1 MFRIKRLYLENYTS
15 YKQATIEFPPTGLF
29 FIKGINYDNGE
40 NSAIESGKTFLLE
53 SIAFCLFG
61 RTIRNLTLADYIRW
75 GESNFYLEL
84 ELYNGMKVSRTIDSL
99 EVILPDGKIIS
110 SDKKTA
116 VQNAINTELAIDFKT
131 FFFSVYTGYLFPSF
145 VTLTPS
151 ERLNLFTALFS
162 LSILD
167 NCSKFATKEANK
179 LFQMVDKYDLDIS
192 YIEGQIKELSNSYES
207 DIVKWEKERDLQIAS
222 LQKQR
227 EELKDRIKE
236 LRKLRADKVTQ
247 ASLLISRD
255 RKDFNQLRVEKEKI
269 ELEIVELESEIKNLK
284 FLREHKRK
292 EIEELRAVLSKFD
305 KGKCP
310 TCLQPI
316 TDSAQFVN
324 SLKKRIEKAEKDY
337 SGYKEKIKET
347 EIDLLKAKNKLHQV
361 NSFIEKSLKR
371 KELVLQYESD
381 IKRLEYYIN
390 DLEQKLKNIE
400 KDIKE
405 LKSKENPYERLEK
418 TRKKKLESLQ
428 KSLHQKIE
436 KKNLVKE
443 KAEVYQFWINGFKSV
458 KANMFNSLKESFE
471 NLFNSYLKLLGSNNT
486 IRLVKE
492 GEKLDFEFYIN
503 GNPSKLDSFS
513 GGGKQILR
521 LACFFALSTLLKN
534 KISGKFPE
542 FFILD
547 EPMVNLSIKERK
559 LVMDYLYS
567 LKDNKQIFLVDHA
580 LDINDSN
587 FDKVFVIEKRKGVSN
602 VREIR

>member
-1 MFRIKRLYLENYTS
+1 MFRIKRLHLENYTS
-15 YKQATIEFPPTGLF
+15 YKQATIEFPPAGLF

-84 ELYNGMKVSRTIDSL
+84 ELYNGMKVCRTIDSL
-99 EVILPDGKIIS
+99 EVILPDGKVVS

-145 VTLTPS
+145 VTLTAS
-151 ERLNLFTALFS
+151 ERLNLFTALFG
-162 LSILD
+162 LSVLD
-167 NCSKFATKEANK
+167 NCSKFASKEAGK
-179 LFQMVDKYDLDIS
+179 LFQMANKYDLDIS
-192 YIEGQIKELSNSYES
+192 YIQGQIKELSNSYES
-207 DIVKWEKERDLQIAS
+207 DITKWEKERDLQIAG
-222 LQKQR
+222 L
-227 EELKDRIKE
+227 EERKKEVEEKLKE
-236 LRKLRADKVTQ
+236 LRKLRTDKIIFVDKF
-247 ASLLISRD
+247 ID
-255 RKDFNQLRVEKEKI
+255 KERKDLEQLRTEKEKI
-269 ELEIVELESEIKNLK
+269 ELKVVELESEIKNLD
-284 FLREHKRK
+284 FLKKHKKRE
-292 EIEELRAVLSKFD
+292 ISELKSALSKFD
-305 KGKCP
+305 KQKCP
-310 TCLQPI
+310 VCLQPI
-316 TDSAQFVN
+316 TNSSHFVN
-324 SLKKRIEKAEKDY
+324 SLKERIEKAEKEHSDY
-337 SGYKEKIKET
+337 VEKIKQLE
-347 EIDLLKAKNKLHQV
+347 EDLLVAKNELHKI
-361 NSFIEKSLKR
+361 NSVIEKHLKR
-371 KELVLQYESD
+371 RELVLQYESD
-381 IKRLEYYIN
+381 IKRLDYYID
-390 DLEQKLKNIE
+390 DLKRELKTINENIN
-400 KDIKE
+400 E
-405 LKSKENPYERLEK
+405 LKSKKNPYEQLEK
-418 TRKKKLESLQ
+418 VRRRKLENLQ
-428 KSLHQKIE
+428 KSLQQKIE

-443 KAEVYQFWINGFKSV
+443 KAELYQFWTNGFKSI
-458 KANMFNSLKESFE
+458 KANMFKSLKESFE
-471 NLFNSYLKLLGSNNT
+471 NLFNSYLNLLGSNNAVK
-486 IRLVKE
+486 LVKE

-503 GNPSKLDSFS
+503 GNLSKLDSFS

-587 FDKVFVIEKRKGVSN
+587 FDKVFIVEKRKGVSN
-602 VREIR
+602 VREVR